1 MRTSWGDLV
10 RAKLGM
16 TAKDLFTPREAA
28 QLLGI
33 SGTKAW
39 KDICGG
45 TLPAT
50 DLNGGKSKAKCWR
63 VTKDDICEYVAR
75 VEERA

>member
-16 TAKDLFTPREAA
+16 TAKDMFTPREAA

-33 SGTKAW
+33 SATKAW

-45 TLPAT
+45 MLPAT
-50 DLNGGKSKAKCWR
+50 DLNGGNSKIKCWR
-63 VTKDDICEYVAR
+63 VTKADIGEYVAR
-75 VEERA
+75 VEDRA